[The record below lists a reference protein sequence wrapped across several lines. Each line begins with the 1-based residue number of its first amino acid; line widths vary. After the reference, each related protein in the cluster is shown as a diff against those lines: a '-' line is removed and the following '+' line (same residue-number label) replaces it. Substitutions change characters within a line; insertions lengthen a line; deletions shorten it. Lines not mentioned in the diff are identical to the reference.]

1 MQGMTDL
8 GQFGDERLKKRGPI
22 FWRRSRPSARLA
34 CGGSAATGR
43 RGGLSALSA
52 QRGGKARDHALD
64 RRRSYVRCGAGAART
79 GDPGHD
85 GAQFLRAQGEQARL
99 RRGRQRPR
107 HRAFSASGDRGG
119 RGRRRSSASGPCGR
133 HHRARGRQHLQ
144 SQEGASGR
152 TQEEG
157 GRTPESHARSRPRN
171 PAAGSGVCGR
181 RTSRCRKR
189 RW

>member
-8 GQFGDERLKKRGPI
+8 GQFGDERLKKGGRFSGGAHGQAHGLPAAA
-22 FWRRSRPSARLA
+22 RRRQ
-34 CGGSAATGR
+34 GDD
-43 RGGLSALSA
+43 GGLSALSA
-52 QRGGKARDHALD
+52 QRGGNARDHALD
-64 RRRSYVRCGAGAART
+64 RRRSYGRCGAGAART

-152 TQEEG
+152 AQEREAE
-157 GRTPESHARSRPRN
+157 RRRPRAIETED
-171 PAAGSGVCGR
+171 PGAGSGVCGR